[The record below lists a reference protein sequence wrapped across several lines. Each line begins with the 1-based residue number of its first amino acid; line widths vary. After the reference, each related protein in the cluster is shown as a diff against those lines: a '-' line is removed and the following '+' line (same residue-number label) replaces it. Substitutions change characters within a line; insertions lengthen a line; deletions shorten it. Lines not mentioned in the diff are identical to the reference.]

1 MVNKEQFLTR
11 SEQRDFQVICLID
24 LKSQVSA
31 ACASEVRRIMI
42 TRAKSIDLM
51 PQIQEGCTYDLT
63 MKCSNVENTKKG
75 EVSVIFK
82 IKN

>member
-1 MVNKEQFLTR
+1 
-11 SEQRDFQVICLID
+11 
-24 LKSQVSA
+24 
-31 ACASEVRRIMI
+31 MI